1 MPKLTIQEANERWA
15 KREKKPREND
25 HPWKTSFINNAKEK
39 EVPKKNKKK

>member
-15 KREKKPREND
+15 KRQNKPQPNE

-39 EVPKKNKKK
+39 DTAKKIKKK